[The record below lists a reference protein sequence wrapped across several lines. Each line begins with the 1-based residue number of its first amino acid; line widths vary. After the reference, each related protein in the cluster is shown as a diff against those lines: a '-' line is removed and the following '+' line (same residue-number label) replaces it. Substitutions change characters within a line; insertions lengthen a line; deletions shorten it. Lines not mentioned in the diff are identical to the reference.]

1 MHKSLGAVLLG
12 LPLYG
17 GIYIL
22 IYKYLYLYFSI
33 SLKIFHN
40 LKFTLLYYFRTIYTH
55 ESQVDKQ
62 VQDATIKVLGKKR
75 GRVQNACTYLLRV
88 KKKIEINKILT

>member
-1 MHKSLGAVLLG
+1 MHKSLGAVLLD

-40 LKFTLLYYFRTIYTH
+40 LLLEYRSAIGYFLTLILSRNLAKLSFKYLY
-55 ESQVDKQ
+55 
-62 VQDATIKVLGKKR
+62 L
-75 GRVQNACTYLLRV
+75 
-88 KKKIEINKILT
+88 